1 MFCEKQFITFIL
13 FYGIICYIF
22 AITKTILFIM
32 KSFTPP
38 PRGTESFH
46 QLTTRNQ
53 KIIYKLFCKL
63 FIICFV
69 LHSANAFSQSPNWWK
84 TDGNSNGSNNTFIG
98 TTNNASLRFRANNI
112 EFFSINPQGEYTFNT
127 LTGNGTGLM
136 QINSTG
142 KAQRLN
148 YSNNANDVLTGMGTW
163 VNVNSLFNLNQHWQS
178 NNSGIYTTNYVGI
191 GNSNPQYALDVNGI
205 AQFNHKIFAY
215 RICPIPGDSLIR
227 FGDSTITLNNT
238 TNNINWT
245 GIWPNPLGLSIGNCT
260 SQGTRSIAI
269 GDFTANSGTYSIT
282 IGKGVNGSNL
292 LSNSTNNSLIIDFNS
307 NIPTLFVSPANGVN
321 TLGKVGIGTTTPA
334 YLLDVADTIRACR
347 LIAEAV
353 SWCDYVFA
361 DNYKPMSL
369 AQLES
374 HIKTRKHLPYIPTEK
389 EVSENGVDIVEMQKG
404 LLKTLEEYTLHL
416 IEMKKENEQ
425 LKQELQEIKTQIE
438 SLKEKK

>member
-1 MFCEKQFITFIL
+1 ML
-13 FYGIICYIF
+13 Y
-22 AITKTILFIM
+22 
-32 KSFTPP
+32 
-38 PRGTESFH
+38 
-46 QLTTRNQ
+46 
-53 KIIYKLFCKL
+53 
-63 FIICFV
+63 
-69 LHSANAFSQSPNWWK
+69 SANAFSQSQSWWK

-98 TTNNASLRFRANNI
+98 TTNNASLRFRANNM

-127 LTGNGTGLM
+127 LTGNGIGLM

-148 YSNNANDVLTGMGTW
+148 YSNNANDVLTGTGTW
-163 VNVNSLFNLNQHWQS
+163 VNANTLFNANQYWLS
-178 NNSGIYTTNYVGI
+178 NNNGIYTTTNVGI
-191 GNSNPQYALDVNGI
+191 GNSNPQYVLDVNGI

-245 GIWPNPLGLSIGNCT
+245 GVCPNPLGLSIGNCT
-260 SQGTRSIAI
+260 STGTSSIAI
-269 GDFTANSGTYSIT
+269 GDFTANSGTNSIT

-292 LSNSTNNSLIIDFNS
+292 LSNSTNNSLIIGFNS

-321 TLGKVGIGTTTPA
+321 TIGKVGIGTTSPV
-334 YLLDVADTIRACR
+334 YLLDVAGTIRACR

-369 AQLES
+369 AQLEN
-374 HIKTRKHLPYIPTEK
+374 HIKAHKHLPYIPAEK
-389 EVSENGVDIVEMQKG
+389 EVAENGVDIVEMQKG

-425 LKQELQEIKTQIE
+425 LKQELQEMKTQIE
-438 SLKEKK
+438 NLKDKK